1 MGAVQNGG
9 HEPSLA
15 ESNAEISSLFKLALA
30 APTLP
35 VAAITEPD
43 AEIQIG

>member
-1 MGAVQNGG
+1 MGIIQSGG

-15 ESNAEISSLFKLALA
+15 ESNTEISSLLKLALA

-35 VAAITEPD
+35 AAAITEPYV
-43 AEIQIG
+43 EIQIG